1 MSLEKILFVP
11 DTHRPYH
18 DKKAWSLMMKAA
30 KDFKP
35 DHVIVL
41 GDFFDFY
48 PVSSHPKSPDRK
60 INLKQEIEDGLKGL
74 DELGALGAKS
84 NVFIE
89 GNHENR
95 LVRFIEEKQTTA
107 DIDQL
112 FEAGV
117 FSKIKLENIFN
128 SRLKADWKFVP
139 YKNYYKIGKLHITHD
154 LGKAGPSAVRD
165 AEATFQ
171 SNAVIGHIHSINY
184 HVKGNMKGSVHVG
197 ASFGWLGDVD
207 SVDYM
212 HKGRA
217 VRDWALG
224 FGVGYKDS
232 TNNYVY
238 LQPVP
243 IINYTCLINGKV
255 FKV

>member
-18 DKKAWSLMMKAA
+18 DKKAWSLLLKAA

-35 DHVIVL
+35 DHTIVL

-60 INLKQEIEDGLKGL
+60 ISLREEIEDGLKGL
-74 DELGALGAKS
+74 DELGSLGAKT

-95 LVRFIEEKQTTA
+95 LVRFIDERQTKG

-112 FEAGV
+112 FDAQV
-117 FSKIKLENIFN
+117 FSKVKLEHFFLQ
-128 SRLKADWKFVP
+128 LKSKWKFIP
-139 YKNYYKIGKLHITHD
+139 YKEYYKIGKLHITHD
-154 LGKAGPSAVRD
+154 IGKAGTSAVAD

-171 SNAVIGHIHSINY
+171 SNAVIGHIHSVNY
-184 HVKGNMKGSVHVG
+184 MVKGNMKGESHVG
-197 ASFGWLGDVD
+197 ASFGWLGDVNT
-207 SVDYM
+207 VDYM
-212 HKGRA
+212 HKARA
-217 VRDWALG
+217 MKNWSLG
-224 FGVGYKDS
+224 FGIGYKDTS
-232 TNNYVY
+232 NNYVY

-243 IINYTCLINGKV
+243 IINYTCMLNGKL